1 MASLENRQR
10 ADAAGLWPRRL
21 AAYKTP
27 DNLRAIREIA
37 VTALPLAALWAA
49 MWALSTISLW
59 LTFLVAIPAA
69 GFLIRLFMIQHDC
82 GHGAMFTSRAA
93 NDWVGRAIGVIT
105 LTPYDFWRKAHAE
118 HHAGSGNLDRRGIG
132 DIDTITVRE
141 YQALKPL
148 SRLRYR
154 LYRHPAVMF
163 GLGPAYLFMLRHRLP
178 IGAMKDGVMPW
189 LSTQSTNLG
198 IVLASIA
205 LIYTVGFGSFLAVQ
219 LPLVIGGASLGVWLF
234 YVQHQFEATYWEQEP
249 DWSHPDAAL
258 HGSSYYDLPKPL
270 MWLTGNIG
278 VHHVH
283 HLSSRIPM
291 HRLPQVLRDYPQ
303 LKTIGRLTLRQSLK
317 CVRLTLWDENAK
329 RLVSFREAS
338 AV

>member
-1 MASLENRQR
+1 
-10 ADAAGLWPRRL
+10 
-21 AAYKTP
+21 
-27 DNLRAIREIA
+27 
-37 VTALPLAALWAA
+37 
-49 MWALSTISLW
+49 
-59 LTFLVAIPAA
+59 
-69 GFLIRLFMIQHDC
+69 
-82 GHGAMFTSRAA
+82 
-93 NDWVGRAIGVIT
+93 
-105 LTPYDFWRKAHAE
+105 
-118 HHAGSGNLDRRGIG
+118 
-132 DIDTITVRE
+132 
-141 YQALKPL
+141 
-148 SRLRYR
+148 
-154 LYRHPAVMF
+154 
-163 GLGPAYLFMLRHRLP
+163 
-178 IGAMKDGVMPW
+178 MKDGTMPW

-198 IVLASIA
+198 ILLGSIA
-205 LIYTVGFGSFLAVQ
+205 LIYAVGFGSFLAVQ

-303 LKTIGRLTLRQSLK
+303 LKTIGRLTLWQSLK
-317 CVRLTLWDENAK
+317 CVRLTLWDESAK
-329 RLVSFREAS
+329 RMVSFRDAKAVS